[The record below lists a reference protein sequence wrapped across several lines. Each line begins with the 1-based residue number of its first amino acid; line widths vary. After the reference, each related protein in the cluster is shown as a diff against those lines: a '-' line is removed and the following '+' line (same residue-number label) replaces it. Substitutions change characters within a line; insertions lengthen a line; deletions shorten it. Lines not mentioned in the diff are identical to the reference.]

1 MRPFTYHGP
10 ISSVSLRVEQRIVDV
25 YLAPGAVVMLPDGHR
40 YTRRLQQRGWLVPV
54 TPATET
60 VTAVAP
66 AAAAPEPEPEPA
78 LEDTGAEYHSDGDV
92 PTEVLDVV
100 QAVYPDQAD
109 ELATTPIKPRRRE
122 RRKQENN

>member
-10 ISSVSLRVEQRIVDV
+10 ISSVSLRVEQRVVDV

-40 YTRRLQQRGWLVPV
+40 YTRRLQQRGWLVPIA
-54 TPATET
+54 PAET
-60 VTAVAP
+60 AP
-66 AAAAPEPEPEPA
+66 AAAPAPA
-78 LEDTGAEYHSDGDV
+78 LAPEDTGAEPHSDGDV

-100 QAVYPDQAD
+100 QTVYPDQPD
-109 ELATTPIKPRRRE
+109 ELATTPLKPRRRE